1 MAELVRDNFEP
12 YYTSV
17 GGGGFGVLSPYCQH
31 DPVQTAIPDRE
42 SPLETPISGS
52 SSRDP
57 DVDASESLK
66 SAFGGQ
72 GLKELATWAEAQG
85 RWLYV

>member
-31 DPVQTAIPDRE
+31 DPVQTAILDRE
-42 SPLETPISGS
+42 SPPDAPIPGS
-52 SSRDP
+52 SREP
-57 DVDASESLK
+57 DGDAPESLR
-66 SAFGGQ
+66 STFERQ